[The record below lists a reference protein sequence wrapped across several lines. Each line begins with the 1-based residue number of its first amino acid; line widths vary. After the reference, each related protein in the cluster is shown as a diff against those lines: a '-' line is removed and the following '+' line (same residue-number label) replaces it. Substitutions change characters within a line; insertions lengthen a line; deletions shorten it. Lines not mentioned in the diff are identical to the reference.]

1 MFNVTKLGSYDMN
14 NLKTFSSPSARLLD
28 VVRGV
33 AALLVVLGHSRD
45 ISARVSGLNHT
56 GDSFFEMLLLVPSSF
71 AVEAVAVFFVLSG
84 YLVGGQVIR
93 QNREGR
99 FCWGEFL
106 IKRLSRLWAVL
117 IPGLFITYIA
127 WLAMTHLSPQ
137 SYTLATSSTLPS
149 ALCNVLFL
157 QESWCDSYLI
167 NSSLWSLS
175 YEFWFYIIFTSLIT
189 ALYAMFSQSWTS
201 VILNILVVFLSVAI
215 FGTQVLLLIPA
226 WLLGV
231 GISLVVEKP
240 NLIRDKIRS
249 NAYTWLVSSLVL
261 LIFSFLLSN
270 YLHLDRTMLT
280 LTVSIPSALVILSI
294 TQIDHEIPLLRRPI
308 DIGANLGKWSFS
320 IYVFHLPIVKVL
332 LTLAHKQE
340 LINLF
345 GLPVM
350 TYSIVI
356 VTLPLTWFMWWLTE
370 RHTNHLRDTMFTLY
384 NTKK

>member
-1 MFNVTKLGSYDMN
+1 MN
-14 NLKTFSSPSARLLD
+14 NLKTFNSPSARLLD

-56 GDSFFEMLLLVPSSF
+56 GDSFFEMVLLVPSSF

-99 FCWGEFL
+99 FRWGEFL

-117 IPGLFITYIA
+117 IPGLFITYIS

-137 SYTLATSSTLPS
+137 SYTLAENSTLPS

-189 ALYAMFSQSWTS
+189 ALYAMFSQSWTG
-201 VILNILVVFLSVAI
+201 VILNTLVVCLSIAI

-231 GISLVVEKP
+231 GISLVAEKP
-240 NLIRDKIRS
+240 NMIRDHIRS
-249 NAYTWLVSSLVL
+249 KAYTWLVSSLVL
-261 LIFSFLLSN
+261 LMFSFLLSN

-294 TQIDHEIPLLRRPI
+294 TQIEHEIPLLRRPI

-320 IYVFHLPIVKVL
+320 IYVFHLPIVNVL

-345 GLPVM
+345 GLPIM
-350 TYSIVI
+350 TYSIVL
-356 VTLPLTWFMWWLTE
+356 VTLPLTWLMWWLTE
-370 RHTNHLRDTMFTLY
+370 RHTNQLRDTMFTIY

>member
-1 MFNVTKLGSYDMN
+1 MSNI
-14 NLKTFSSPSARLLD
+14 KTFSSPSARLLD

-56 GDSFFEMLLLVPSSF
+56 GDSLFEMVLLVPSSF

-117 IPGLFITYIA
+117 IPGLFITYIS

-137 SYTLATSSTLPS
+137 SYTLAESSTLPS
-149 ALCNVLFL
+149 ALCNILFL

-201 VILNILVVFLSVAI
+201 VILNTLVVFLSVAI

-231 GISLVVEKP
+231 GISLIAEKP
-240 NLIRDKIRS
+240 NMLREKINS
-249 NAYTWLVSSLVL
+249 KAYTWLVGSLVL

-280 LTVSIPSALVILSI
+280 LIVSLPSALVILSI

-370 RHTNHLRDTMFTLY
+370 RHTNHLRDTMFTFY

>member
-1 MFNVTKLGSYDMN
+1 MN
-14 NLKTFSSPSARLLD
+14 NLKTFNSPSARLLD

-56 GDSFFEMLLLVPSSF
+56 GDSFFEMVLLPSSF

-99 FCWGEFL
+99 FRWGEFL

-117 IPGLFITYIA
+117 IPGLFITYIS

-137 SYTLATSSTLPS
+137 SYTLAEGSTLPS

-201 VILNILVVFLSVAI
+201 VILNTLVVFLSVAI
-215 FGTQVLLLIPA
+215 FGL
-226 WLLGV
+226 
-231 GISLVVEKP
+231 
-240 NLIRDKIRS
+240 
-249 NAYTWLVSSLVL
+249 
-261 LIFSFLLSN
+261 
-270 YLHLDRTMLT
+270 
-280 LTVSIPSALVILSI
+280 
-294 TQIDHEIPLLRRPI
+294 
-308 DIGANLGKWSFS
+308 
-320 IYVFHLPIVKVL
+320 
-332 LTLAHKQE
+332 
-340 LINLF
+340 
-345 GLPVM
+345 
-350 TYSIVI
+350 
-356 VTLPLTWFMWWLTE
+356 
-370 RHTNHLRDTMFTLY
+370 
-384 NTKK
+384 

>member
-1 MFNVTKLGSYDMN
+1 MN
-14 NLKTFSSPSARLLD
+14 NLKTFNSPSARLLD

-56 GDSFFEMLLLVPSSF
+56 GDSFFEMVLLVPSSF

-99 FCWGEFL
+99 FRWGEFL

-117 IPGLFITYIA
+117 IPGLFITYIS

-137 SYTLATSSTLPS
+137 SYTLAENSTLPS

-189 ALYAMFSQSWTS
+189 ALYAMFSQSWTG
-201 VILNILVVFLSVAI
+201 VILNTLVVCLSIAI

-231 GISLVVEKP
+231 GISLVAEKP
-240 NLIRDKIRS
+240 NMIRDHIRS
-249 NAYTWLVSSLVL
+249 KAYTWLVSSLVL
-261 LIFSFLLSN
+261 LMFSFLLSN

-294 TQIDHEIPLLRRPI
+294 TQIEHEIPLLRRPI

-345 GLPVM
+345 GLPIM
-350 TYSIVI
+350 TYSIVL
-356 VTLPLTWFMWWLTE
+356 VTLPLTWLMWWLTE
-370 RHTNHLRDTMFTLY
+370 RHTNQLRDTMFTIY

>member
-1 MFNVTKLGSYDMN
+1 MN
-14 NLKTFSSPSARLLD
+14 NLKTFNSPSARLLD

-56 GDSFFEMLLLVPSSF
+56 GDSFFEMVLLVPSSF

-99 FCWGEFL
+99 FRWGEFL

-117 IPGLFITYIA
+117 IPGLFITYIS

-137 SYTLATSSTLPS
+137 SYTLAENSTLPS

-189 ALYAMFSQSWTS
+189 ALYALFSQSWTS
-201 VILNILVVFLSVAI
+201 VILNTLVVFLSIAI

-231 GISLVVEKP
+231 GISLVAEKP
-240 NLIRDKIRS
+240 NMIRDNIRS
-249 NAYTWLVSSLVL
+249 KAYTWLMSSLVL
-261 LIFSFLLSN
+261 LMFSFFLSN
-270 YLHLDRTMLT
+270 HLHLDRTMLT

-294 TQIDHEIPLLRRPI
+294 TQIEHEIPLLRRPI

-345 GLPVM
+345 GLPIM
-350 TYSIVI
+350 TYSIVL
-356 VTLPLTWFMWWLTE
+356 VTLPLTWLMWWLTE
-370 RHTNHLRDTMFTLY
+370 RHTNQLRDTMFTIY